1 MENLVRESLKVYWS
15 LLQVPFS
22 HGQHHPHPQFEEV
35 TEAPEV
41 NRRGRSFMPLNQLQ
55 QQTLK
60 DWMRSKA
67 VIQCPAC
74 GEDRWQFGEASYVRA
89 LLEADDMDLTEGG
102 GVVKISCDNCG
113 YVALF
118 DAETLGIRGLW
129 DRGRDL

>member
-1 MENLVRESLKVYWS
+1 
-15 LLQVPFS
+15 
-22 HGQHHPHPQFEEV
+22 
-35 TEAPEV
+35 
-41 NRRGRSFMPLNQLQ
+41 MPLNQLQ

-67 VIQCPAC
+67 VVQCPAC
-74 GEDRWQFGEASYVRA
+74 GEDRWRLAEASYVRA
-89 LLEADDMDLTEGG
+89 LLEAGEADLTEGK

-129 DRGRDL
+129 ANSRNL